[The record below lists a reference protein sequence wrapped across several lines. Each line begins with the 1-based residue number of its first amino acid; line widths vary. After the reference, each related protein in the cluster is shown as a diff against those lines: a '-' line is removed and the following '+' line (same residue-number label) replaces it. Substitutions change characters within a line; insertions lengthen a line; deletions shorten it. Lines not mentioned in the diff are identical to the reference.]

1 MKNVLGVPITAELN
15 TRVKKF
21 RKATLPK
28 NQP

>member
-1 MKNVLGVPITAELN
+1 MKNILGVPITAELN
-15 TRVKKF
+15 TRVEKF